1 MRVLLHPSNFMD
13 ALTLSA
19 AGGLRSRMESLDMLA
34 NNLANAGTSG
44 YKTDR
49 EFYSLYTGTPDEPLA
64 PGQTATTMPVIER
77 PWTDFSQGTLTPTGN
92 PLDLALSGKGF
103 FAVQGTSGPLYTRNG
118 SFQVGADGTVKT
130 QDGYPVLLQDGQ
142 KIKLQPNT
150 PVDVATDGTV
160 SQAGQVFGRLQVV
173 EFADSGA
180 LTKAGNSYFQT
191 ADPKVKPKAATGAET
206 LQGKLEGSN
215 VGTAESAVRL
225 VAIMR
230 QFEMLQKA
238 VTLGTEMNSQAIQE
252 VARVS

>member
-1 MRVLLHPSNFMD
+1 MD
-13 ALTLSA
+13 ALTLAA

-44 YKTDR
+44 FKTDR
-49 EFYSLYTGTPDEPLA
+49 EFYSLYTGTPADALA
-64 PGQTATTMPVIER
+64 PGQSATTLPVIER
-77 PWTDFSQGTLTPTGN
+77 PWTDFSQGTLAPTGN

-103 FAVQGTSGPLYTRNG
+103 FVVQGPSGPLYTRSG
-118 SFQVGADGTVKT
+118 SFQVGSDGAVKT
-130 QDGYPVLLQDGQ
+130 QDGYPVLLQSGD
-142 KIKLQPNT
+142 KINLQPNA
-150 PVDVATDGTV
+150 PVNVATDGTV
-160 SQAGQVFGRLQVV
+160 SQAGKVLGRLQVV
-173 EFADSGA
+173 EFADTAA
-180 LTKAGNSYFQT
+180 LTKAGNSYFHT
-191 ADPKVKPKAATGAET
+191 ANPKVKPNPATGAEV
-206 LQGKLEGSN
+206 LQGKLESSN